1 MARRGARSTGGAH
14 GGVGEAI
21 PWPEVPV
28 GVEALSPA
36 TAMRRR
42 AEALSGAQGGETDVL
57 LCDCGSAGKGTQ
69 RRGRMC
75 GYGPTCAT
83 SKRARH

>member
-28 GVEALSPA
+28 GVEALSAA
-36 TAMRRR
+36 TATR
-42 AEALSGAQGGETDVL
+42 GGETEVL
-57 LCDCGSAGKGTQ
+57 LYDRGSAGKGTQ
-69 RRGRMC
+69 RRGRIC
-75 GYGPTCAT
+75 GAWRRRGGRPTAPE
-83 SKRARH
+83 